1 MNTTVYQKD
10 GSPKAE
16 TILLEPSVFEINP
29 NDHTIYLA
37 VRAEQA
43 NLRQG
48 THKGKTRSEVRG
60 GGRKPW
66 RQKGRGTARAGS
78 RRSPVW
84 VGGGKAFPPNPHLY
98 KMKLNKKVKQLARKS
113 ALSYK
118 LLQDRIRVIEAL
130 TLEEP
135 KTRLFLDFLKK
146 MNLENEKITF
156 LLHDIDENVYLAARN
171 LPNVYLLPAAQAS
184 TYDIMDCEYLLL
196 DEKAVSLVN
205 EMLKSE

>member
-1 MNTTVYQKD
+1 MNTTVYKLD
-10 GSPKAE
+10 GSPKTE
-16 TILLEPSVFEINP
+16 TVTLEPSVFEIKP

-37 VRAEQA
+37 VRAKLA
-43 NLRQG
+43 NTRQG

-84 VGGGKAFPPNPHLY
+84 VGGGKAFPPTPHLY
-98 KMKLNKKVKQLARKS
+98 QMKLNKKVKQLARKS

-118 LLQDRIRVIEAL
+118 LLQERIRVIEPL
-130 TLEEP
+130 TFEEP
-135 KTRLFLDFLKK
+135 RTRLFVNFLKNL
-146 MNLENEKITF
+146 NLENEKVTF

-171 LPNVYLLPAAQAS
+171 LPNVYLLSAAQAS
-184 TYDIMDCEYLLL
+184 TYDIMDCEYLLI
-196 DEKAVSLVN
+196 DEKAVELVN
-205 EMLKSE
+205 EMLKTE

>member
-1 MNTTVYQKD
+1 MNSKVYRQD
-10 GSPKAE
+10 GTPKTD
-16 TILLEPSVFEINP
+16 TILLEPSVFEIKP

-43 NLRQG
+43 NMRQG

-84 VGGGKAFPPNPHLY
+84 VGGGKAFPPIPHLY
-98 KMKLNKKVKQLARKS
+98 KMRLNKKVKQLARKS

-118 LLQDRIRVIEAL
+118 LVQESIRVIESL
-130 TLEEP
+130 SLEEP
-135 KTRLFLDFLKK
+135 KTRLFYNFLKNL
-146 MNLENEKITF
+146 NLENEKVTV
-156 LLHDIDENVYLAARN
+156 LLQDIDENVYLAARN

-184 TYDIMDCEYLLL
+184 TYDIMDCDYLLL
-196 DEKAVSLVN
+196 DEKAVSLIN
-205 EMLKSE
+205 EMLKTE